1 MERKIGEVFE
11 FNGVKLKTVRIDVP
25 FRCEDCYFQDL
36 DVSCKKNSCLWCER
50 TDNENVIF
58 MEIKE

>member
-1 MERKIGEVFE
+1 MERKAGEIFD
-11 FNGVKLKTVRIDVP
+11 FNGVKLKVKRHPIQSS
-25 FRCEDCYFQDL
+25 CAGCYFDKAHGFCQNM
-36 DVSCKKNSCLWCER
+36 SCAPSER

>member
-11 FNGVKLKTVRIDVP
+11 FNGVRLKTVRVDVP
-25 FRCEDCYFQDL
+25 FRCEDCYFKNMDILCEKVNCL
-36 DVSCKKNSCLWCER
+36 DSER

-58 MEIKE
+58 N